1 MNLLVVVDN
10 RLRLPA
16 DCPKP
21 LVTRLK
27 AATTHVN
34 PEYGRKRALGLWT
47 GEIPTKIQTW
57 REDKS
62 GFSLPRGATHWI
74 RHHARELGIRV
85 RWSDRR
91 VTSPVQWDPCLVEAR
106 PYQRNGIDACIEHE
120 QGLVRA
126 PTGSGKTTMALG
138 ALPQL
143 GQRAIV
149 IVRDR
154 NLMEQWHGRAVTELG
169 LRKQDVGIVQG
180 KRRKIGERLT
190 LALQQ
195 TLYSKNFDLPA
206 VAQHFGAVL
215 VDEVHEAAA
224 RTVSETVDAF
234 PGRVRLGFS
243 ADHRRRD
250 RKEFLS
256 EDLFGEVI
264 FEVTKDE
271 LEQSKYVVPVV
282 VRLVPT
288 TFQADWYRD
297 APSEERDFTRL
308 ITEMSEDDE
317 RNRLVRRVVRELVST
332 NMSPVLVFTHR
343 REHATKIADVELLAE
358 GVPTG
363 LLLGGEGSAAQF
375 EESKAL
381 LLSGVLKAAVG
392 TFKSIGQGIDL
403 PNVLAGVLATPIGA
417 NRQFFGQVR
426 GRVCRPFQ
434 GKDVGYLYYLWDR
447 EVFPDVARNLVLW
460 NDRRVEIYDRV
471 SRTWQ
476 HYVGS

>member
-1 MNLLVVVDN
+1 MDLFVVVDN

-16 DCPKP
+16 DSPKQ

-27 AATTHVN
+27 EATTHVN
-34 PEYGRKRALGLWT
+34 PDYGRARALGLWT
-47 GEIPTKIQTW
+47 GNLQPKIRTW
-57 REDKS
+57 RAEES

-74 RHHARELGIRV
+74 RQHARELGIRIHW
-85 RWSDRR
+85 RDNRI
-91 VTSPVQWDPCLVEAR
+91 TAPVVWDPCLVEAR
-106 PYQRNGIDACIEHE
+106 PYQRAGIEACIEHE

-138 ALPQL
+138 VLPQL
-143 GQRAIV
+143 GQRALV

-154 NLMEQWHGRAVTELG
+154 NLLEQWHERAVKELG
-169 LRKQDVGIVQG
+169 IRKQDVGIVQG
-180 KRRKIGERLT
+180 SRRKVGERLT

-195 TLYSKNFDLPA
+195 TLYSKKFPLNDFS
-206 VAQHFGAVL
+206 QMFGAVL

-256 EDLFGEVI
+256 EDLFGDVI
-264 FEVTKDE
+264 FEVGKYE
-271 LEQSKYVVPVV
+271 LEQSNYVVPVI

-288 TFQADWYRD
+288 KFRADWYVD
-297 APSEERDFTRL
+297 APTEERDFTRL

-317 RNRLVRRVVRELVST
+317 RNLVVRRVVLELVAANT
-332 NMSPVLVFTHR
+332 FPVLVFTHR
-343 REHATKIADVELLAE
+343 REHASRLADTELPAD

-363 LLLGGEGSAAQF
+363 LLLGGADSAVQF

-381 LLSGVLKAAVG
+381 LLSNVLKVAVG
-392 TFKSIGQGIDL
+392 TFKAVGQGIDL
-403 PNVLAGVLATPIGA
+403 PNVMAGVCATPIGA

-426 GRVCRPFQ
+426 GRVCRVFP
-434 GKDVGYLYYLWDR
+434 GKSTGYLYYLWDR
-447 EVFPDVARNLVLW
+447 EVFPDAARNLVLW
-460 NDRRVEIYDRV
+460 NDRQVEVYDRE
-471 SRTWQ
+471 SRQWRLY
-476 HYVGS
+476 HA

>member
-1 MNLLVVVDN
+1 
-10 RLRLPA
+10 
-16 DCPKP
+16 
-21 LVTRLK
+21 
-27 AATTHVN
+27 
-34 PEYGRKRALGLWT
+34 
-47 GEIPTKIQTW
+47 
-57 REDKS
+57 
-62 GFSLPRGATHWI
+62 
-74 RHHARELGIRV
+74 
-85 RWSDRR
+85 
-91 VTSPVQWDPCLVEAR
+91 
-106 PYQRNGIDACIEHE
+106 
-120 QGLVRA
+120 
-126 PTGSGKTTMALG
+126 
-138 ALPQL
+138 
-143 GQRAIV
+143 
-149 IVRDR
+149 
-154 NLMEQWHGRAVTELG
+154 MEQWHERAVTELG

-195 TLYSKNFDLPA
+195 TLYSKNFDLPD

-271 LEQSKYVVPVV
+271 LEQSNYIVPVV

-297 APSEERDFTRL
+297 APSEERNFTQL

-317 RNRLVRRVVRELVST
+317 RNRLVRRVVRELVASKI
-332 NMSPVLVFTHR
+332 SPVLVFTHR
-343 REHATKIADVELLAE
+343 REHATRLADAELLAE

-363 LLLGGEGSAAQF
+363 LFLGGEGSAAEF

-381 LLSGVLKAAVG
+381 LLSGVLKVAVG

-426 GRVCRPFQ
+426 GRVCRQFP
-434 GKDVGYLYYLWDR
+434 GKDIGYLYYLWDR

-476 HYVGS
+476 HYVD